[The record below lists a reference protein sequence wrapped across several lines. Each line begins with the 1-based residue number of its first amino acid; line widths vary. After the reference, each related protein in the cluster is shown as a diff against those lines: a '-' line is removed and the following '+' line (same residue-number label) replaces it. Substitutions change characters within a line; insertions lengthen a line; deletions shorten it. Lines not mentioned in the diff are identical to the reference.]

1 MPGIL
6 RPIRSRYLAFAA
18 TGLKLNMSMSYIGS
32 KAPRSSKK
40 NKKKPEIQ
48 IGWPVAVYKSKK
60 QKKLVALYGVKL

>member
-1 MPGIL
+1 
-6 RPIRSRYLAFAA
+6 
-18 TGLKLNMSMSYIGS
+18 MSYIGS